1 VFINEK
7 TIKIPTYLGNNG
19 VITGPV
25 QISII
30 EEDFDTMTEIDKEQ
44 PIASIKNVFKGAK
57 M

>member
-1 VFINEK
+1 MFINEK